1 MDTYRLMGI
10 VNLTDN
16 SFVSTSRM
24 AGKTIDE
31 IIVKVGRMIGL
42 GASYI
47 DIGACSSAPGNEF
60 IGAEE
65 EWKRLYEPLKALTDA
80 FPKSMVCFSID
91 TFRSEIIEKCLSLG
105 RKVTV
110 NDIFAGSADPRMLD
124 VCAAN
129 GLEYI
134 AMDQSAEPYSF
145 FEKFA
150 DTAARKGI
158 SEWIL
163 DPGFGFGKTVE
174 QNWRILNSLERFS
187 DFGRPVLC
195 AMSRKRMIYIPNGL
209 TPLTCEKESVAAEL
223 LAVSKGASIIRTH
236 DLQLH
241 RQERIKRQ
249 EQTHRQER
257 TGRLEQLPPQEHTGK
272 TER

>member
-1 MDTYRLMGI
+1 MGI

-16 SFVSTSRM
+16 SFVSTSRL

-31 IIVKVGRMIGL
+31 IIGKAGRMISL

-60 IGAEE
+60 IGEEE
-65 EWKRLYEPLKALTDA
+65 EWRRLHEPLKALFDA
-80 FPKSMVCFSID
+80 FPENMVGFSID
-91 TFRSEIIEKCLSLG
+91 TFRSGIVERCLSMG
-105 RKVTV
+105 RKIIV
-110 NDIFAGSADPRMLD
+110 NDIFAGLKDPRMLD
-124 VCAAN
+124 ICAAN
-129 GLEYI
+129 GLGYI
-134 AMDQSAEPYSF
+134 AMDQSADPYSF

-158 SEWIL
+158 PDWIL

-174 QNWRILNSLERFS
+174 QNLMILDSLERLC

-195 AMSRKRMIYIPNGL
+195 AISRKRMIYIPNNL
-209 TPLTCEKESVAAEL
+209 TPLTCAKESVDAEL

-236 DLQLH
+236 DLELH
-241 RQERIKRQ
+241 SRARQ
-249 EQTHRQER
+249 HMHER
-257 TGRLEQLPPQEHTGK
+257 TRMQEHSGGTG
-272 TER
+272 R